1 INEWSD
7 IAEEH
12 INALT
17 EILKSPDLNVHE
29 KLKIQFYITQLGS
42 HHERFKRQQ
51 QGVVGGGVD
60 PNLGVQLND
69 TRVIWRDVQS
79 AFNRRIRTGMVV
91 NLLHIDLKNFL
102 LDAKEL
108 IINQLQSALQVD
120 ASLKVNVILTAKFWK
135 PGGEDQIIETK
146 TFPTKN
152 EGIFASTNLSDWVDE
167 FIIDSL
173 QAKVDDFEHRD
184 SGWSLMEVMNITV
197 NINKFMPLE
206 GGNNTTFITM
216 PRHIRKKGAVINI
229 KNNDN
234 FCFLWSVVAALHP
247 AHEGQNVSRVSSYPH
262 YSRVLNYHG
271 IKFPMTLKDIPKFEK
286 MNDLSIN
293 VYDMGMDID
302 DMNIDDIENRI
313 ANFESK
319 FHFALINDLPRLV
332 SMQVSKH
339 KTRKFFCD
347 QCLCHF

>member
-1 INEWSD
+1 
-7 IAEEH
+7 
-12 INALT
+12 
-17 EILKSPDLNVHE
+17 
-29 KLKIQFYITQLGS
+29 LGS

-152 EGIFASTNLSDWVDE
+152 EEDSDE
-167 FIIDSL
+167 RTIHL
-173 QAKVDDFEHRD
+173 
-184 SGWSLMEVMNITV
+184 LMVEV
-197 NINKFMPLE
+197 PSE
-206 GGNNTTFITM
+206 
-216 PRHIRKKGAVINI
+216 
-229 KNNDN
+229 
-234 FCFLWSVVAALHP
+234 
-247 AHEGQNVSRVSSYPH
+247 
-262 YSRVLNYHG
+262 
-271 IKFPMTLKDIPKFEK
+271 
-286 MNDLSIN
+286 
-293 VYDMGMDID
+293 DMGMDID

-313 ANFESK
+313 ANFE
-319 FHFALINDLPRLV
+319 
-332 SMQVSKH
+332 
-339 KTRKFFCD
+339 
-347 QCLCHF
+347 